1 MTAHP
6 PEERENV
13 FISLLI
19 NIVIPS
25 VILMKF
31 TSDAYLGSVYGLL
44 VALAFPLVYGLW
56 DLIKHRKFNIVSI
69 LGLVSI
75 LLTGGIGLLEL
86 DPKWVAIKEA
96 SIPLIIG
103 LLVLIS
109 LKTPYPLVKTFIY
122 NEKIINVDK
131 VEQALQQQGTVA
143 LFEKRL
149 TYSTYLIA
157 CSFLLSAILNYGL
170 AKVIVTSPAG
180 TVAFNEELGKMMAL
194 SYPVIAIP
202 SMVVLMFAL
211 WFLVSG
217 IRKLTQLPWE
227 EIFQVK

>member
-1 MTAHP
+1 MTTQNP
-6 PEERENV
+6 ERENV
-13 FISLLI
+13 FVSLLI

-31 TSDAYLGSVYGLL
+31 TSDAYLGTVYGLL
-44 VALAFPLVYGLW
+44 VALTFPLIYGLW
-56 DLIKHRKFNIVSI
+56 DLVIHKKFNIVSI

-86 DPKWVAIKEA
+86 DPEWIAIKEA
-96 SIPLIIG
+96 SIPLMIG
-103 LLVLIS
+103 LAVLIS

-122 NEKIINVDK
+122 NEKIINVEK
-131 VEQALQQQGTVA
+131 VEQALQQQGTQA
-143 LFEKRL
+143 IFEKRL
-149 TYSTYLIA
+149 VYSTYFVA
-157 CSFLLSAILNYGL
+157 SSFLLSAILNYGL
-170 AKVIVTSPAG
+170 AKMVVTSPSG

-217 IRKLTQLPWE
+217 IKKLTHLPWE
-227 EIFQVK
+227 DIFQMK